1 MNLILLGMNH
11 RTAPI
16 EVRERLAVS
25 EPGPLLQKLV
35 ASDEIDEAVLFSTCN
50 RVEVLA
56 LTRSLEGARIRLRSF
71 FQRELAPDDL
81 SIDGNLDE
89 LTYEYRDSEAVIH
102 VLRVASALDSMVVG
116 EPQILG
122 QVKDSFRA
130 SVECGACG
138 PIIGRLFQQAFSTA
152 KRVRNETRLGE
163 GAISVARVAVDLA
176 KQIFED
182 FHEKNALLIGAGEMV
197 EMAISA
203 LHRRGLESI
212 RVANRTPERAA
223 TLAAKFGASAHG
235 LDELDTLL
243 TDADV
248 VLASIGGETPILTME
263 LVSSVLRRRP
273 HRPLFVIDIG
283 VPRNADPAIDALDNL
298 YRYDLDDLGSVANDN
313 TQQRQR
319 EAERA
324 TAIVV
329 EDQQRFSGWF
339 AALRAVPTIRHLRT
353 RAEEIR
359 SRELEQTLARLE
371 LGDSEQAAI
380 DALTQSIVNKIL
392 HAPVSRLKKEA
403 EREEGLAYLEA
414 ARVLF
419 GLDEDPD
426 SE

>member
-1 MNLILLGMNH
+1 MKLILLGMNH

-16 EVRERLAVS
+16 EVRERLTVD

-35 ASDEIDEAVLFSTCN
+35 GSDEIDEAVLFSTCN

-56 LTRSLEGARIRLRSF
+56 LTRSLEAARIRLRSF

-81 SIDGNLDE
+81 SIDGSLDE

-116 EPQILG
+116 ESQILG
-122 QVKDSFRA
+122 QVKDSYRA
-130 SVECGACG
+130 SMECGTCG
-138 PIIGRLFQQAFSTA
+138 PVLGRLFQQAFSTA

-163 GAISVARVAVDLA
+163 GSISVARVAVDLA
-176 KQIFED
+176 RQIFED
-182 FHEKNALLIGAGEMV
+182 FHEKSALLIGAGEMV

-203 LHRRGLESI
+203 LQRRGLKSI
-212 RVANRTPERAA
+212 RVANRTPERA
-223 TLAAKFGASAHG
+223 TKLAAEFGASAHG

-263 LVSSVLRRRP
+263 LVSNALQRRP

-298 YRYDLDDLGSVANDN
+298 YRYDLDDLGSVAINN

-319 EAERA
+319 ESERA

-353 RAEEIR
+353 RMEKIR
-359 SRELEQTLARLE
+359 SHELEQTLARLE
-371 LGDSEQAAI
+371 LGDSQQAAI

-403 EREEGLAYLEA
+403 EREEGLAYLEVV
-414 ARVLF
+414 RVLF
-419 GLDEDPD
+419 DLDEDSD
-426 SE
+426 GE